1 MTVLLA
7 LFMLINFIDK
17 VGIGLVAV
25 PVMAELNLTPTEFG
39 WVAGSFFWLFAL
51 SGVLGG
57 FVANRVSAK
66 WMLLVL
72 ALAWSV
78 AQLPIIL
85 SSSLAMIV
93 LSRVLLGIGE
103 GPAAPLAFHACY
115 KWFPDA
121 RRNLPVSVINQ
132 GSGIG
137 VLTAGILIPS
147 ITLHWGWR
155 ANFTAMAIVGL
166 VWALVWLIVGAEGP
180 IVGNGNEA
188 GAGRG
193 AAVAGQRLPYGV
205 LLSDP
210 TVLGVLVQNFMAFWG
225 LALTLTWFP
234 AYLQKGLGFDAL
246 TSGRLFALL
255 TLLNIS
261 IGLALSAWSQRLLA
275 RGATSRRGR
284 ALFSSTALMIGGMLV
299 VALMLLPMPDM
310 TKVVLLAIGSGLTGV
325 IFSLGPAMVGSVSP
339 TAQRGAMLAILNSI
353 ASIAGVMAPVVTG
366 RLIQNAGGGT
376 ASGYEHGFALSGAL
390 LVIGG
395 IVGLLWVDPEKSV
408 ARQQGIR

>member
-25 PVMAELNLTPTEFG
+25 PLMAELNLTPTEFG

-72 ALAWSV
+72 APTWSV

-121 RRNLPVSVINQ
+121 RRNLPVSLINQ

-166 VWALVWLIVGAEGP
+166 FWALVCLIVGAEGP
-180 IVGNGNEA
+180 IVGNGDEGSNEKA
-188 GAGRG
+188 GA
-193 AAVAGQRLPYGV
+193 AAARRLPYRV
-205 LLSDP
+205 LLSDT
-210 TVLGVLVQNFMAFWG
+210 TVLGVLTQNFMAFWG

-284 ALFSSTALMIGGMLV
+284 ALFSSTALIVGGTLV

-310 TKVVLLAIGSGLTGV
+310 TKVVLLAVGGAW
-325 IFSLGPAMVGSVSP
+325 PA
-339 TAQRGAMLAILNSI
+339 
-353 ASIAGVMAPVVTG
+353 
-366 RLIQNAGGGT
+366 
-376 ASGYEHGFALSGAL
+376 
-390 LVIGG
+390 
-395 IVGLLWVDPEKSV
+395 
-408 ARQQGIR
+408 

>member
-25 PVMAELNLTPTEFG
+25 PLMAELELTPTEFG

-72 ALAWSV
+72 ALTWSV

-103 GPAAPLAFHACY
+103 GPAAPLAYHACY

-147 ITLHWGWR
+147 ITMYWGWR
-155 ANFTAMAIVGL
+155 ANFTVMAIIGL
-166 VWALVWLIVGAEGP
+166 AWALLWLIVGAEGP
-180 IVGNGNEA
+180 IVGNGETA
-188 GAGRG
+188 GADK
-193 AAVAGQRLPYGV
+193 AAAATRRLSYRL

-210 TVLGVLVQNFMAFWG
+210 TVLGVLVQSFMAFWG

-284 ALFSSTALMIGGMLV
+284 ALFSSTALIVGGALV
-299 VALMLLPMPDM
+299 VALMLLPMPAM
-310 TKVVLLAIGSGLTGV
+310 GKVVLLAVGGGLTGV
-325 IFSLGPAMVGSVSP
+325 IFSLAPAMVGSVSP
-339 TAQRGAMLAILNSI
+339 NAQRGAMLAILNSF

-366 RLIQNAGGGT
+366 RLIQNATGSA
-376 ASGYEHGFALSGAL
+376 ASGYEHGFALSGTL

-395 IVGLLWVDPEKSV
+395 LVGLLWVNPEKSL